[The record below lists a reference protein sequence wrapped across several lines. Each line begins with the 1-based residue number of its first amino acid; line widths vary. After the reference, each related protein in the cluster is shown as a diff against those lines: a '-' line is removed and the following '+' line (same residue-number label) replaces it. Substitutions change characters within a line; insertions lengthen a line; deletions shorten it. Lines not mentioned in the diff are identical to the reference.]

1 MTTTRSGL
9 MYPLSRASALPS
21 FSSAVGCVCQRIN
34 MKLGRAARTNSS
46 RQRWPRDRNKKKDG
60 GSTTRK
66 DSLSSNHR
74 AVIEQTKQVMNNM
87 LHEFFFM
94 LLCCVRIGVVPTPKR
109 RRSSDHCVLRAPGL
123 LLDSANCSLM
133 KEGPASVAFLIK
145 TRQNEGGGWCV
156 GE

>member
-46 RQRWPRDRNKKKDG
+46 RQRWPRDGNKKKKMEALPLERIHCRPIIG
-60 GSTTRK
+60 PW
-66 DSLSSNHR
+66 LSKRSKSWIICYMH
-74 AVIEQTKQVMNNM
+74 
-87 LHEFFFM
+87 FFFSM
-94 LLCCVRIGVVPTPKR
+94 CCVRIGVVPTPKR

>member
-1 MTTTRSGL
+1 M
-9 MYPLSRASALPS
+9 
-21 FSSAVGCVCQRIN
+21 
-34 MKLGRAARTNSS
+34 AAWWE
-46 RQRWPRDRNKKKDG
+46 QKKKDG

-109 RRSSDHCVLRAPGL
+109 RRSSDHCVVRAPGL

-145 TRQNEGGGWCV
+145 TRQNEGGGEMVCGWI
-156 GE
+156 GMSSGRSRFQLNRWAFRRRYPASSSNPTKGRK